1 MSKAITTLI
10 IIAAVIVGIIFL
22 FHLFLWIFWLSIS
35 LTISMKKEYTK
46 TNRFYN
52 WVFVLWYRY
61 MMIVG
66 MIRLHVTGYE
76 KVPFGT
82 HFLLVSNHRSKF
94 DNFVQCA
101 VLKKTQIA
109 YISKPEN
116 FKIPMGRR
124 YMRRGLYL
132 AIARNNPK
140 EALGTILKAIDYIKS
155 DTVSIGIFPEGT
167 RSTDGR
173 LKDFKPGS
181 FKIAEKAG
189 CPVVVCCMQGTENIA
204 KNWPFKKTD
213 VYMDILEVIPAD
225 VWAEK
230 TTVDVAKYAQD
241 LVQKNIDER
250 NEKLQEAK

>member
-46 TNRFYN
+46 TNKFYN

-66 MIRLHVTGYE
+66 MLRLHVTGYE

-167 RSTDGR
+167 RSTDGS

-250 NEKLQEAK
+250 NEMLQEAE

>member
-1 MSKAITTLI
+1 MSKAIITLI
-10 IIAAVIVGIIFL
+10 IVASVIVGLILL

-46 TNRFYN
+46 TNKFYN

-140 EALGTILKAIDYIKS
+140 EALGTILKAIDYIKR
-155 DTVSIGIFPEGT
+155 DVVSIGIFPEGT
-167 RSTDGR
+167 RSTDGS
-173 LKDFKPGS
+173 LKEFKPGS
-181 FKIAEKAG
+181 FKIAEKSG

-225 VWAEK
+225 VWADK
-230 TTVDVAKYAQD
+230 TTVDVARYTQD
-241 LVQKNIDER
+241 LIQKKIE
-250 NEKLQEAK
+250 ETV

>member
-10 IIAAVIVGIIFL
+10 IIAAVIVGIFFL

-46 TNRFYN
+46 TNTFYN

-230 TTVDVAKYAQD
+230 TTVEVAKYAQD

>member
-167 RSTDGR
+167 RSTDGS

-230 TTVDVAKYAQD
+230 TTVEVAKYAQD

>member
-46 TNRFYN
+46 TNKFYN

-167 RSTDGR
+167 RSTDGS

-230 TTVDVAKYAQD
+230 TTVEVAKYAQD

>member
-66 MIRLHVTGYE
+66 MLRLHVTGYE

-167 RSTDGR
+167 RSTDGS

-250 NEKLQEAK
+250 NEMLQEAE

>member
-22 FHLFLWIFWLSIS
+22 FHLFLWFFWLSIS

-167 RSTDGR
+167 RSTDGS

-230 TTVDVAKYAQD
+230 TTVEVAKYAQD

>member
-167 RSTDGR
+167 RSTDGS

>member
-1 MSKAITTLI
+1 
-10 IIAAVIVGIIFL
+10 
-22 FHLFLWIFWLSIS
+22 
-35 LTISMKKEYTK
+35 MKKEYKK
-46 TNRFYN
+46 TNKFYN

-66 MIRLHVTGYE
+66 LLRLHVTGYE

-132 AIARNNPK
+132 SIARNNPR
-140 EALGTILKAIDYIKS
+140 EAMGTILKAIEYIKS
-155 DTVSIGIFPEGT
+155 DIVSIGIFPEGT
-167 RSTDGR
+167 RSTDGS

-213 VYMDILEVIPAD
+213 VYMDILEVIPAA

-230 TTVDVAKYAQD
+230 STVEVAKYAQE
-241 LVQKNIDER
+241 LVQKNIDAK
-250 NEKLQEAK
+250 NEKEQVANK

>member
-167 RSTDGR
+167 RSTDGS

-230 TTVDVAKYAQD
+230 NTVEVAKYAQD

>member
-46 TNRFYN
+46 TNKFYN

-167 RSTDGR
+167 RSTDGS

-250 NEKLQEAK
+250 NEMLQEAE

>member
-10 IIAAVIVGIIFL
+10 IIAAFIVGIIFL

-167 RSTDGR
+167 RSTDGS

-230 TTVDVAKYAQD
+230 TTVEVAKYAQD